1 MGSYYNID
9 AILTDAQKVPCTF
22 TLDLPN
28 MGYLDDNAG
37 GDVLLP
43 TTLVPLPP
51 PLTIHPTDQSTDFD
65 PPPPLAVHPAGR
77 PASWTFAS
85 PALYPR
91 SSTIN
96 ISTRIECVE
105 GGSEDGRSK
114 KSGRKLL

>member
-22 TLDLPN
+22 TLDLPS

-51 PLTIHPTDQSTDFD
+51 PLTVHPTDQSTDFD
-65 PPPPLAVHPAGR
+65 LPLPLAFHPAGR

-85 PALYPR
+85 PAMYPR
-91 SSTIN
+91 SPTIN